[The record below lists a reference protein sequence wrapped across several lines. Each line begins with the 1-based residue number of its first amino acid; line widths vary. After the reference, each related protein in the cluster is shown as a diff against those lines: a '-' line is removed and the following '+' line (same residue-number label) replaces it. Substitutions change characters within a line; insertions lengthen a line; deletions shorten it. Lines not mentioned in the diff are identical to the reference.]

1 MRDTMKSVQLVHR
14 DRYNCSFWYGYAMKP
29 KTIKAVKK
37 CGRKSARAK
46 MKKIIF

>member
-1 MRDTMKSVQLVHR
+1 MRDTMKSVQLVHH
-14 DRYNCSFWYGYAMKP
+14 DRYNCSFWYGCAMKP
-29 KTIKAVKK
+29 KTIKVVKK